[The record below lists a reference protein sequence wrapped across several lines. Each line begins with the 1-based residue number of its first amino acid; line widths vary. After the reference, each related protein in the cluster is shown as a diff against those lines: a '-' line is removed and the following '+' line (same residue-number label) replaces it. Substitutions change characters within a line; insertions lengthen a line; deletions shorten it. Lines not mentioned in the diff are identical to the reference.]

1 MALPARAP
9 RTLLFERVAEKLREA
24 IAAGILAPGDRLPS
38 VRELALQE
46 RVSVSTVLQAYQLLE
61 AQDLVEAR
69 PQSGHY
75 VRLPARP
82 ALALEPATSRPPR
95 RAAEPEVSDLV
106 RRVYAAARDD
116 RLVQLGAAVPSIQL
130 LPAKPLNRILAALAR
145 EVGAVGLEYDMPP
158 GWPPLRQQLAR
169 RSLTWGCALS
179 ADDFITTCGASE
191 AVSLCLLSVAR
202 PGDIVAIESPAYY
215 GVLRVVEA
223 LGLRALEIPTHP
235 RDGIQLDVLA
245 EALRKHPVRAVLV
258 VTNFS
263 NPLGTV
269 MPDARKQELVELVR
283 RAQVPLIEDDIYG
296 DLHFG
301 PLRPRA
307 AKAWDKEGWVMLC
320 GSFSK
325 TLAPGWR
332 VGWMA
337 PGRFS
342 EQVELLKFA
351 QTVATPTL
359 LQMAIAEFLQAGG
372 YDRHLR
378 TLRRA
383 LAGQMER
390 MRETLSQ
397 VLPEGTRITRPEG
410 GTLLWVQMPEG
421 VDALALHAEALERG
435 IAVAPGPIFSA
446 TGTGYSSCIR
456 INTGMPDDERIHAAL
471 RTLGDIAQRLLRK
484 ARPPALRRA

>member
-9 RTLLFERVAEKLREA
+9 RTLLFERVAERLREA

-61 AQDLVEAR
+61 ARDLVSAR

-75 VRLPARP
+75 VRLPVRP
-82 ALALEPATSRPPR
+82 PPAPEPATSRPSR

-106 RRVYAAARDD
+106 RRVYAAARDE
-116 RLVQLGAAVPSIQL
+116 RLVQLGAAVPSTKL
-130 LPAKPLNRILAALAR
+130 LPSKPLNRLLAALAR
-145 EVGAVGLEYDMPP
+145 EVGEVGLEYDMPP
-158 GWPPLRQQLAR
+158 GWPPLRQQLSR
-169 RSLTWGCALS
+169 RSLSWGCALS

-191 AVSLCLLSVAR
+191 AVSLCLLAVTR
-202 PGDIVAIESPAYY
+202 PGDIVALESPAYY
-215 GVLRVVEA
+215 GTLRVVEA

-235 RDGIQLDVLA
+235 RDGIQLDALA
-245 EALRKHPVRAVLV
+245 EALRRHPVRALLV

-269 MPDARKQELVELVR
+269 MPDEKKQELVELVR
-283 RAQVPLIEDDIYG
+283 KAEVPLIEDDIYG

-332 VGWMA
+332 VGWAA

-359 LQMAIAEFLQAGG
+359 LQMAIAELLQAGG

-378 TLRRA
+378 QLRRA
-383 LAGQMER
+383 LFGQMER

-397 VLPEGTRITRPEG
+397 VFPEGTRITRPDG
-410 GTLLWVQMPEG
+410 GTLLWVQMPDG
-421 VDALALHAEALERG
+421 ADALALHAEALERG
-435 IAVAPGPIFSA
+435 IAIAPGPIFSA
-446 TGTGYSSCIR
+446 TGTGYPSCIR
-456 INTGMPDDERIHAAL
+456 INTGIPDDERIHTAL
-471 RTLGDIAQRLLRK
+471 RTLGEIAHQQVRR
-484 ARPPALRRA
+484 ARATTLRRA

>member
-1 MALPARAP
+1 MPSVGDPP
-9 RTLLFERVAEKLREA
+9 RGHCGHRVA
-24 IAAGILAPGDRLPS
+24 G
-38 VRELALQE
+38 
-46 RVSVSTVLQAYQLLE
+46 LL
-61 AQDLVEAR
+61 
-69 PQSGHY
+69 
-75 VRLPARP
+75 
-82 ALALEPATSRPPR
+82 R
-95 RAAEPEVSDLV
+95 RAS
-106 RRVYAAARDD
+106 
-116 RLVQLGAAVPSIQL
+116 
-130 LPAKPLNRILAALAR
+130 
-145 EVGAVGLEYDMPP
+145 
-158 GWPPLRQQLAR
+158 
-169 RSLTWGCALS
+169 
-179 ADDFITTCGASE
+179 
-191 AVSLCLLSVAR
+191 
-202 PGDIVAIESPAYY
+202 
-215 GVLRVVEA
+215 VVEA

-235 RDGIQLDVLA
+235 RDGIQLDALA

-296 DLHFG
+296 DLQFG

-332 VGWMA
+332 VGWIA

-383 LAGQMER
+383 LAGK
-390 MRETLSQ
+390 
-397 VLPEGTRITRPEG
+397 
-410 GTLLWVQMPEG
+410 W
-421 VDALALHAEALERG
+421 
-435 IAVAPGPIFSA
+435 SA
-446 TGTGYSSCIR
+446 C
-456 INTGMPDDERIHAAL
+456 
-471 RTLGDIAQRLLRK
+471 
-484 ARPPALRRA
+484 ARR

>member
-1 MALPARAP
+1 MAVAMQPS

-24 IAAGILAPGDRLPS
+24 ISAGILGPGDRLPS

-61 AQDLVEAR
+61 SRDLVEAR

-75 VRLPARP
+75 VRLPARVAAAP
-82 ALALEPATSRPPR
+82 EPATSRPPR
-95 RAAEPEVSDLV
+95 SAAEPEVSNLV
-106 RRVYAAARDD
+106 RRVYAAARDE
-116 RLVQLGAAVPSIQL
+116 RMVQLGAAVPSTLL
-130 LPAKPLNRILAALAR
+130 LPSKPLNRVMAALAR
-145 EVGAVGLEYDMPP
+145 EVGGIGLEYDMPP

-191 AVSLCLLSVAR
+191 AVSLCLLAVAR
-202 PGDIVAIESPAYY
+202 PGDIIALESPAYY

-223 LGLRALEIPTHP
+223 LGMRALEIPTHP
-235 RDGIQLDVLA
+235 RDGIQLDALA
-245 EALRKHPVRAVLV
+245 EALRRHPVRAVLV

-269 MPDARKQELVELVR
+269 MPDGNKQELVELLT
-283 RAQVPLIEDDIYG
+283 RAEVPLIEDDIYG

-301 PLRPRA
+301 ALRPRA
-307 AKAWDKEGWVMLC
+307 AKAWDKQGWVMHC

-332 VGWMA
+332 VGWAA
-337 PGRFS
+337 PGRFR

-351 QTVATPTL
+351 QTVATATL
-359 LQMAIAEFLQAGG
+359 PQMAIAELLQAGG

-378 TLRRA
+378 TLRRT

-390 MRETLSQ
+390 MRETLSC
-397 VLPEGTRITRPEG
+397 VFPEGTRITKPEG
-410 GTLLWVQMPEG
+410 GTLLWVQMPDG
-421 VDALALHAEALERG
+421 VDALALHAQALERG
-435 IAVAPGPIFSA
+435 IAVAPGPIFST
-446 TGTGYSSCIR
+446 TGRGYPSCIR
-456 INTGMPDDERIHAAL
+456 INTGIPDDERIHAAL
-471 RTLGDIAQRLLRK
+471 RTLGELAHGLLRRSR
-484 ARPPALRRA
+484 APALRRA

>member
-9 RTLLFERVAEKLREA
+9 RTLLFERVALKLRDA

-61 AQDLVEAR
+61 AKDLIQAR

-75 VRLPARP
+75 VRLPARLTAAP
-82 ALALEPATSRPPR
+82 EPPVSRPPR
-95 RAAEPEVSDLV
+95 NAAEPEIADLV
-106 RRVYAAARDD
+106 RRVYSAARDE
-116 RLVQLGAAVPSIQL
+116 RMVQFGAAVPSTGL
-130 LPAKPLNRILAALAR
+130 LPAKQLNRTLAALVR
-145 EVGAVGLEYDMPP
+145 EVGAVGLEYDLPP

-179 ADDFITTCGASE
+179 AEDFITTCGASE

-202 PGDIVAIESPAYY
+202 PGDIVALESPAYY
-215 GVLRVVEA
+215 GTLRVVEA

-235 RDGIQLDVLA
+235 RDGIQLDALA
-245 EALRKHPVRAVLV
+245 DALRRHPVRAVML

-269 MPDARKQELVELVR
+269 MPDARKQELVDLCTRSE
-283 RAQVPLIEDDIYG
+283 VPLIEDDLYG

-301 PLRPRA
+301 PLRPRV
-307 AKAWDKEGWVMLC
+307 AKSWDKHGWVMLC

-332 VGWMA
+332 VGWVA
-337 PGRFS
+337 PGRFH
-342 EQVELLKFA
+342 EKVELLKFG
-351 QTVATPTL
+351 QTVSTPTL
-359 LQMAIAEFLQAGG
+359 FQMAIAELLQAGG

-378 TLRRA
+378 TMRRA
-383 LAGQMER
+383 LAGQMDR
-390 MRETLSQ
+390 MRESLSCAF
-397 VLPEGTRITRPEG
+397 PEGTRITRPDG
-410 GTLLWVQMPEG
+410 GTLLWVQMPDG
-421 VDALALHAEALERG
+421 VDALALHAEALDRG

-446 TGTGYSSCIR
+446 NGRCYTSCIR

-471 RTLGDIAQRLLRK
+471 RTLGEIAHRLLRRS
-484 ARPPALRRA
+484 RPPSLRRA

>member
-61 AQDLVEAR
+61 AKDLVSAR

-75 VRLPARP
+75 VRLPVRP
-82 ALALEPATSRPPR
+82 PPAPEPAISRPSR

-106 RRVYAAARDD
+106 RRVYAAARDE
-116 RLVQLGAAVPSIQL
+116 RLVQLGAAVPSTKL
-130 LPAKPLNRILAALAR
+130 LPAKPLNRVLAALAR
-145 EVGAVGLEYDMPP
+145 EVGEVGLEYDMPP
-158 GWPPLRQQLAR
+158 GWPPLRQQLSR
-169 RSLTWGCALS
+169 RSLSWGCALS

-191 AVSLCLLSVAR
+191 AVSLCLLAVTR
-202 PGDIVAIESPAYY
+202 PGDIVALESPAYY
-215 GVLRVVEA
+215 GTLRVVEA

-235 RDGIQLDVLA
+235 RDGIQLDALA
-245 EALRKHPVRAVLV
+245 EALRRHPVRAILV

-269 MPDARKQELVELVR
+269 MPDERKQELVELVR
-283 RAQVPLIEDDIYG
+283 RAEVPLIEDDIYG

-332 VGWMA
+332 VGWAA

-359 LQMAIAEFLQAGG
+359 LQMAIAELLQAGG

-378 TLRRA
+378 QLRRA
-383 LAGQMER
+383 LFGQMER

-397 VLPEGTRITRPEG
+397 AFPEGTRITRPDG
-410 GTLLWVQMPEG
+410 GTLLWVQMPDG
-421 VDALALHAEALERG
+421 ADALALHAEALERG
-435 IAVAPGPIFSA
+435 IAIAPGPIFSA
-446 TGTGYSSCIR
+446 TGTGYPSCIR
-456 INTGMPDDERIHAAL
+456 INTGIPDDERIHTAL
-471 RTLGDIAQRLLRK
+471 RTLGEIAHQQVRR
-484 ARPPALRRA
+484 ARATTLRRA

>member
-1 MALPARAP
+1 MPMPARAP
-9 RTLLFERVAEKLREA
+9 RTLLFERVAAKLRDA
-24 IAAGILAPGDRLPS
+24 IGAGILAPGDRLPS

-61 AQDLVEAR
+61 AKDLIEAR

-75 VRLPARP
+75 VRLPVR
-82 ALALEPATSRPPR
+82 LAVAPEPPVSRPPR
-95 RAAEPEVSDLV
+95 SAAEPEVADLV
-106 RRVYAAARDD
+106 RRVYAAARNE
-116 RLVQLGAAVPSIQL
+116 RMVQLGAAVPSIGL
-130 LPAKPLNRILAALAR
+130 LPSRALNRTLAALAR
-145 EVGAVGLEYDMPP
+145 EVGTVGLEYDLPP

-179 ADDFITTCGASE
+179 AEDFITTCGASE

-202 PGDIVAIESPAYY
+202 PGDIVALESPAYY
-215 GVLRVVEA
+215 GTLRVVEA

-235 RDGIQLDVLA
+235 RDGIQLDAL
-245 EALRKHPVRAVLV
+245 EDALRRHPVRAVMV

-269 MPDARKQELVELVR
+269 MPDARKQELVELIT
-283 RAQVPLIEDDIYG
+283 RAEVPLIEDDLYG

-301 PLRPRA
+301 PLRPRV
-307 AKAWDKEGWVMLC
+307 AKAWDKHGWVMLC

-332 VGWMA
+332 VGWVA
-337 PGRFS
+337 PGRFY
-342 EQVELLKFA
+342 EKVELLKFG
-351 QTVATPTL
+351 QTVSTPTL
-359 LQMAIAEFLQAGG
+359 FQMAIAELLQAGG

-378 TLRRA
+378 TMRRA
-383 LAGQMER
+383 LAAQMDR
-390 MRETLSQ
+390 MRETLSCAF
-397 VLPEGTRITRPEG
+397 PEGTRITRPDG
-410 GTLLWVQMPEG
+410 GTLLWVQMPDE

-446 TGTGYSSCIR
+446 NGRCYTSCIR
-456 INTGMPDDERIHAAL
+456 INTGMQDDERIHGAL
-471 RTLGDIAQRLLRK
+471 RTLGEIAHRLLRR
-484 ARPPALRRA
+484 ARPPTLKRA

>member
-1 MALPARAP
+1 MAMPARAP
-9 RTLLFERVAEKLREA
+9 RTLLFERVAEKLRDA

-38 VRELALQE
+38 VRERALPE
-46 RVSVSTVLQAYQLLE
+46 RVSVSTVLPAYQLLE
-61 AQDLVEAR
+61 ARDLVEAR

-82 ALALEPATSRPPR
+82 TPAPEPAISAPSR

-106 RRVYAAARDD
+106 RRVYAAARDE

-130 LPAKPLNRILAALAR
+130 LPSKPLNRILAALAR
-145 EVGAVGLEYDMPP
+145 EVGSVGLAYDMPP
-158 GWPPLRQQLAR
+158 GWPPLRQQLSR
-169 RSLTWGCALS
+169 RSLSWGCALS

-191 AVSLCLLSVAR
+191 AVSLCLLAVAR

-223 LGLRALEIPTHP
+223 LGLKALEIPTHP
-235 RDGIQLDVLA
+235 RDGIQLDALA
-245 EALRKHPVRAVLV
+245 EALRRHPVRAVLV

-283 RAQVPLIEDDIYG
+283 RAEVPLVEDDIYG

-332 VGWMA
+332 VGWAA
-337 PGRFS
+337 PGRFR

-383 LAGQMER
+383 LAGQMQR

-410 GTLLWVQMPEG
+410 GTLLWVQMPDG

-435 IAVAPGPIFSA
+435 IAIAPGPIFSA
-446 TGTGYSSCIR
+446 TGTGYPSCIR
-456 INTGMPDDERIHAAL
+456 INTGMADDERIHAAL
-471 RTLGDIAQRLLRK
+471 RTLGEIAQKLVRRT
-484 ARPPALRRA
+484 RPPTLRRA